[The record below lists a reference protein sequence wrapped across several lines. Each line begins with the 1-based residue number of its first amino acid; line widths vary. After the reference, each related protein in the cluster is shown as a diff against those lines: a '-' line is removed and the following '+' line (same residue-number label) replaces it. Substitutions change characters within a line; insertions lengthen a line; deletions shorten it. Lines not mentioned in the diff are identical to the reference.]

1 MEPEIRNITI
11 RIDAPPE
18 RVYEV
23 ARDPYNLP
31 RWAPSF
37 FLEVERIDNDWVV
50 RSPLGRALIEF
61 APLNEEGVLDHT
73 LRLDSG
79 EIFVNH
85 MRVVPSGDGSE
96 IGFALSRREGMSD
109 ARFDEDA
116 ALVRAD
122 FARLKMLVEQGV
134 AEAMRARPAG
144 ESPARPDGEPAEDG
158 S

>member
-1 MEPEIRNITI
+1 GRPCGRGHGDRPPDQPWPRGRRDCIVGEPALCEDQPMEREIRNIST

-37 FLEVERIDNDWVV
+37 FRAVERVGNDWVV
-50 RSPLGRALIEF
+50 QSPLGRARLEF

-73 LRLDSG
+73 LQLDSG
-79 EIFVNH
+79 ETFVNH

-96 IGFALSRREGMSD
+96 ISFALARRWN
-109 ARFDEDA
+109 
-116 ALVRAD
+116 
-122 FARLKMLVEQGV
+122 
-134 AEAMRARPAG
+134 
-144 ESPARPDGEPAEDG
+144 
-158 S
+158 